1 MQIIKSSNI
10 DFINNS
16 KFTIFLSSALILASI
31 FSLIINDGP
40 ELSIDFKGGTLIAVK
55 YTKPVNIN
63 DLRSNL
69 KSVNIS
75 GQNFDFSSAEIKHF
89 GNESSV
95 ALRIANIENEPENF
109 SSQLIEILKNSY
121 PDGYPKNKN
130 DFILSIGK
138 VSPKVGSELSGKAIM
153 AIIYAISLILIYI
166 SLRFEFVFAI
176 GAIAAI
182 AHDVTITLGIFSIL
196 GYEISLP
203 VVAAFLTIVGYSL
216 NDTIVIFDRIR
227 ENLKTL
233 KKDSIVDTVNKS
245 INESLSRTIVTSLTT
260 FFVVLILY
268 FFGGEVI
275 RYFSFALIIGVL
287 VGTYSSIFVASLIV
301 VYMQPK
307 NWFYYN
313 IIIIKIKKLEFSI
326 VHSQFGDFGIFIR
339 YNTLTNIV
347 LPNALKFIEAIPSE
361 NKSAFMMKVRSQ
373 LNQYFKGIR
382 QSFDLKVELN
392 MSTFFISTLEE
403 VKKIPYGFT
412 RSYKDIASNIKSHKG
427 YRAVANANARNPIPI
442 IIPCHRVIKSNGDF
456 GEYGGG
462 SILKKKLLEFEKDIF
477 FSKPN

>member
-1 MQIIKSSNI
+1 MQIIKNSNI

-31 FSLIINDGP
+31 FSLTINNGP
-40 ELSIDFKGGTLIAVK
+40 ELSIDFKGGTLIAVN

-63 DLRSNL
+63 DLRSKL

-75 GQNFDFSSAEIKHF
+75 GQNFDFSSAEIKYF

-109 SSQLIEILKNSY
+109 SSQLIEVLKNSF

-153 AIIYAISLILIYI
+153 AIIYAITLILIYI

-227 ENLKTL
+227 ENLKTI
-233 KKDSIVDTVNKS
+233 KKDSIIDTVNKS

-307 NWFYYN
+307 
-313 IIIIKIKKLEFSI
+313 
-326 VHSQFGDFGIFIR
+326 
-339 YNTLTNIV
+339 
-347 LPNALKFIEAIPSE
+347 A
-361 NKSAFMMKVRSQ
+361 
-373 LNQYFKGIR
+373 
-382 QSFDLKVELN
+382 
-392 MSTFFISTLEE
+392 
-403 VKKIPYGFT
+403 
-412 RSYKDIASNIKSHKG
+412 
-427 YRAVANANARNPIPI
+427 
-442 IIPCHRVIKSNGDF
+442 
-456 GEYGGG
+456 
-462 SILKKKLLEFEKDIF
+462 
-477 FSKPN
+477 

>member
-1 MQIIKSSNI
+1 MQIIKNSNI

-16 KFTIFLSSALILASI
+16 KFTILLSSALILASI
-31 FSLIINDGP
+31 FSLVINKGP
-40 ELSIDFKGGTLIAVK
+40 ELSIDFKGGTLIAVN

-63 DLRSNL
+63 DLRSKL
-69 KSVNIS
+69 KTVNID
-75 GQNFDFSSAEIKHF
+75 GENFDFSSAEIKHF

-109 SSQLIEILKNSY
+109 SGKLIEVLKNSF

-153 AIIYAISLILIYI
+153 AIIYAITLILIYI

-227 ENLKTL
+227 ENLKTI
-233 KKDSIVDTVNKS
+233 KKDSIIDTVNKS

-301 VYMQPK
+301 VYLQPK
-307 NWFYYN
+307 
-313 IIIIKIKKLEFSI
+313 S
-326 VHSQFGDFGIFIR
+326 
-339 YNTLTNIV
+339 
-347 LPNALKFIEAIPSE
+347 
-361 NKSAFMMKVRSQ
+361 
-373 LNQYFKGIR
+373 
-382 QSFDLKVELN
+382 
-392 MSTFFISTLEE
+392 
-403 VKKIPYGFT
+403 
-412 RSYKDIASNIKSHKG
+412 
-427 YRAVANANARNPIPI
+427 
-442 IIPCHRVIKSNGDF
+442 
-456 GEYGGG
+456 
-462 SILKKKLLEFEKDIF
+462 
-477 FSKPN
+477 